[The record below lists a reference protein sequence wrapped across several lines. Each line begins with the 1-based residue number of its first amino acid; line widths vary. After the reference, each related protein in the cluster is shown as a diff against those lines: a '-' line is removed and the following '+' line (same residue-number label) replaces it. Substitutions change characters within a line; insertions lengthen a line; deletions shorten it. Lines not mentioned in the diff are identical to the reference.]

1 MPAQIDPEAYYGFA
15 HACRFFPSPQRKGGP
30 VHKDT
35 LLRWCRQRR
44 IKITVRR
51 YPTGHRR
58 RFLKGSQILSLMTWA
73 LPGPDLPE
81 DFETP
86 AQREKRWRE
95 TVKMCERLG
104 I

>member
-1 MPAQIDPEAYYGFA
+1 
-15 HACRFFPSPQRKGGP
+15 
-30 VHKDT
+30 
-35 LLRWCRQRR
+35 
-44 IKITVRR
+44 
-51 YPTGHRR
+51 
-58 RFLKGSQILSLMTWA
+58 MTWA